1 MRLRKILAA
10 VEADASDA
18 SALCAA
24 TRLATAALA
33 RLAVPGASP
42 GGVPALEIAR
52 AAEREGADM
61 IVLPRDPRDTLE
73 GTVRRARVPCL
84 VVPPGGAGFGT
95 ILAAIDG
102 GPDSA
107 DVSDAA
113 TTIGELLGG
122 KVITVRVER
131 RSPFHLASLG
141 SAAEPHGRRS
151 ATGGTGTAT
160 LVSAEPVIV
169 REGDPV
175 AEILNVVRDVG
186 IELLVFGHHRGG
198 PSAGSVRRTNR
209 ADLSA
214 AQAAEAELRGRY
226 PAGRRGPAAQNP
238 TAGSVKAMNANP
250 CGRDPRTLHCQA

>member
-42 GGVPALEIAR
+42 GGVPAHEIAP

-122 KVITVRVER
+122 KVITVRVDAA
-131 RSPFHLASLG
+131 RSTWRH
-141 SAAEPHGRRS
+141 SARLPSRTGAVARPAEPAPPHLS
-151 ATGGTGTAT
+151 
-160 LVSAEPVIV
+160 P
-169 REGDPV
+169 
-175 AEILNVVRDVG
+175 
-186 IELLVFGHHRGG
+186 
-198 PSAGSVRRTNR
+198 PSR
-209 ADLSA
+209 
-214 AQAAEAELRGRY
+214 
-226 PAGRRGPAAQNP
+226 
-238 TAGSVKAMNANP
+238 
-250 CGRDPRTLHCQA
+250 

>member
-122 KVITVRVER
+122 PGRATQPVPPGVTR
-131 RSPFHLASLG
+131 LG
-141 SAAEPHGRRS
+141 CGAA
-151 ATGGTGTAT
+151 
-160 LVSAEPVIV
+160 
-169 REGDPV
+169 
-175 AEILNVVRDVG
+175 
-186 IELLVFGHHRGG
+186 
-198 PSAGSVRRTNR
+198 R
-209 ADLSA
+209 A
-214 AQAAEAELRGRY
+214 
-226 PAGRRGPAAQNP
+226 P
-238 TAGSVKAMNANP
+238 
-250 CGRDPRTLHCQA
+250 

>member
-84 VVPPGGAGFGT
+84 VVPPCGARFGT

-107 DVSDAA
+107 DVTDA
-113 TTIGELLGG
+113 TPRLGG
-122 KVITVRVER
+122 PLGGQVVPGLAR
-131 RSPFHLASLG
+131 RHAP
-141 SAAEPHGRRS
+141 
-151 ATGGTGTAT
+151 
-160 LVSAEPVIV
+160 
-169 REGDPV
+169 
-175 AEILNVVRDVG
+175 
-186 IELLVFGHHRGG
+186 
-198 PSAGSVRRTNR
+198 
-209 ADLSA
+209 
-214 AQAAEAELRGRY
+214 
-226 PAGRRGPAAQNP
+226 
-238 TAGSVKAMNANP
+238 
-250 CGRDPRTLHCQA
+250 

>member
-160 LVSAEPVIV
+160 IVSAEPVIV

-198 PSAGSVRRTNR
+198 PSNGQETGSVAARLLAR
-209 ADLSA
+209 A
-214 AQAAEAELRGRY
+214 
-226 PAGRRGPAAQNP
+226 
-238 TAGSVKAMNANP
+238 P
-250 CGRDPRTLHCQA
+250 CAVLTVPI